1 MSTFLQWR
9 RGVFQVVVLP
19 AILMLLAAGT
29 QTSGA
34 DRAAK
39 VRDDKKLLEKDDHW
53 IYNDLPK
60 AFAEAKRTGKPL
72 LVVFR
77 CIPCEAC
84 SNFDDM
90 VVAREPRIRRLMEQ
104 FVCVRV
110 PQANGMD
117 LSLYQFDYDMS
128 LAMFLMRA
136 DGTIYGRFGTR
147 SGTKDEDHEMTIDG
161 LAKALIRAL
170 EMDDD
175 FERYKP
181 QLIGKRGANVD
192 VAKPEEHAYFK
203 GKFTDR
209 LDYEGNVLNSCIHCH
224 QVREAQRMTVR
235 AAGKPIPDDLMYPW
249 PNPSVLGLKLNPDE
263 CATVLEVLAGSPAE
277 AAGFR
282 KGDEIVTVGGQRP
295 ISIADV
301 QWVLHTSKNDSELS
315 VVVQRGGSK
324 GETLTLKLPL
334 ADGWRRRVNIDWRAT
349 TWDLRRIALG
359 GMRLEAATP
368 EQRAQHGIGDDKMA
382 LHVKWVG
389 QYGDHA
395 RAKQAGFL
403 KGDIVIAFDGDDSPR
418 TESTLIATT
427 VNGKKPGDK
436 IPVKV
441 IRGSERLSLMLPVQ

>member
-1 MSTFLQWR
+1 MSRFLDPR
-9 RGVFQVVVLP
+9 AGLLLSAIVL
-19 AILMLLAAGT
+19 LTTLSLALAV
-29 QTSGA
+29 
-34 DRAAK
+34 DRETK
-39 VRDDKKLLEKDDHW
+39 VRDDRKLLEKDDHW

-104 FVCVRV
+104 YVCVRV

-147 SGTKDEDHEMTIDG
+147 SGQKDEDHEMSIDG
-161 LAKALIRAL
+161 FAKALIRGL
-170 EMDDD
+170 EMDEEFDR
-175 FERYKP
+175 FKP
-181 QLIGKRGANVD
+181 QLIGKRGADVA
-192 VAKPEEHAYFK
+192 VAKPEEHAWLK
-203 GKFTDR
+203 GKYTDR
-209 LDYEGNVLNSCIHCH
+209 LDYEGNVVKSCIHCH
-224 QVREAQRMTVR
+224 QVREAQRMTIR
-235 AAGKPIPDDLMYPW
+235 AEGKPIPDDLLYPW
-249 PNPSVLGLKLNPDE
+249 PNPSVLGLRLDPNE
-263 CATVLEVLAGSPAE
+263 CATVKEIAPGSPAE

-282 KGDEIVTVGGQRP
+282 AGDELVTVNGQHP

-301 QWVLHTSKNDSELS
+301 QWVLHTAKNDSELKAA
-315 VVVQRGGSK
+315 VRRGGSK
-324 GETLTLKLPL
+324 GETLSLTLPL
-334 ADGWRRRVNIDWRAT
+334 ADGWRRRVNISWRTT

-359 GMRLEAATP
+359 GLLLENATAA
-368 EQRAQHGIGDDKMA
+368 QRSEHGIAEDRLA
-382 LHVKWVG
+382 LHVKHVG

-395 RAKQAGFL
+395 KAKQAGFL
-403 KGDIVIAFDGDDSPR
+403 KGDILIEFDGDDASR
-418 TESTLIATT
+418 TESDLIAST

-436 IPVKV
+436 ITVKV
-441 IRGSERLSLMLPVQ
+441 ARGKERLSMTLPIQ